1 MTEYHLR
8 DGSTTK
14 DQRLAR
20 LVEADPRTRSY
31 PVRAL
36 MPVKATKPCSYTWSV
51 GSILDQGQTSS
62 CVGHAVAH
70 RLIARP
76 VVRPEITHDDAV
88 SIYRQAQTLDPW
100 PGEAYEGTSVLAGAK
115 AAMQRGYITS
125 YHWAE
130 TLDELIMGVGYC
142 GPAVMGTWWFE
153 GMVNP
158 AVNGAIEPTGRKL
171 GGHAYILNGV
181 NMRTQLFFGVN
192 SWGDAWGVKGRFVLT
207 FSDAERLL
215 LDSGE
220 ACFFKEVVK
229 K

>member
-1 MTEYHLR
+1 MIEYHLR
-8 DGSTTK
+8 DGSAT
-14 DQRLAR
+14 DDPRLGR
-20 LVEADPRTRSY
+20 LYEADPRVRSF
-31 PVRAL
+31 PVRQII
-36 MPVKATKPCSYTWSV
+36 PTKAKTPRSYTWSISTV
-51 GSILDQGQTSS
+51 LDQGREGS

-115 AAMQRGYITS
+115 AAMQRGYVSS

-142 GPAVMGTWWFE
+142 GPAVMGTWWYE
-153 GMVNP
+153 GMVTP
-158 AVNGAIEPTGRKL
+158 AVNGAITPTGRKL
-171 GGHAYILNGV
+171 GGHSYILNGV
-181 NMRTQLFFGVN
+181 NLRTRLFFGVN
-192 SWGDAWGVKGRFVLT
+192 SWGESWGVKGRFVLT
-207 FSDAERLL
+207 FADAERLL

>member
-1 MTEYHLR
+1 MEYKLR
-8 DGSTTK
+8 DGSTTA
-14 DQRLAR
+14 DPRLAR
-20 LVEADPRTRSY
+20 LYEADPRIRSY

-36 MPVKATKPCSYTWSV
+36 IPTKAKGPRSYTWSI
-51 GSILDQGQTSS
+51 STILDQGREGS

-76 VVRPEITHDDAV
+76 VVRNEITHEDAV
-88 SIYRQAQTLDPW
+88 SIYKQAQTLDPW
-100 PGEAYEGTSVLAGAK
+100 PGEEYEGTSVLAGAK
-115 AAMQRGYITS
+115 AAVKRGYVTS

-142 GPAVMGTWWFE
+142 GPAVMGTWWYE
-153 GMVNP
+153 GMVAP
-158 AVNGAIEPTGRKL
+158 AVNGAIKPTGRKL
-171 GGHAYILNGV
+171 GGHSYILNGV
-181 NMRTQLFFGVN
+181 NLRTRLFFGVN
-192 SWGDAWGVKGRFVLT
+192 SWGESWGVKGRFVLS
-207 FSDAERLL
+207 FEDAERLL

>member
-20 LVEADPRTRSY
+20 LVEADPRTLVY

-36 MPVKATKPCSYTWSV
+36 MPVKATRARSYTWSI
-51 GSILDQGQTSS
+51 GSILDQGSTSS

-76 VVRPEITHDDAV
+76 VVRPEITGKDALEF
-88 SIYRQAQTLDPW
+88 YRLAQTLDPW
-100 PGEAYEGTSVLAGAK
+100 EGENYEGTSVLAGAK
-115 AAMQRGYITS
+115 AAKQKGYIS
-125 YHWAE
+125 AYHWAT
-130 TLDELIMGVGYC
+130 TLDDLIMGVSYL
-142 GPAVMGTWWFE
+142 GPGVIGTWWWSN
-153 GMVNP
+153 MMDTTT
-158 AVNGAIEPTGRKL
+158 NGAVSPTGYKM
-171 GGHAYILNGV
+171 GGHAWLINGLNL
-181 NMRTQLFFGVN
+181 RAKLFFCVN
-192 SWGDAWGVKGRFVLT
+192 SWGEKWGKEGKFIIT
-207 FSDAERLL
+207 FSDMEKLL
-215 LDSGE
+215 KDAGE